1 MKCSGLSRIVLAAVL
16 LFSCAAAFGADSNT
30 DELQKKASWS
40 PPATANVK
48 AQLDDLLT
56 AKQADET
63 LKLKVAALWPDDAAA
78 LDPSDVL
85 DRLAASLAVIEPEAA
100 TIYDLTQQPATAVK
114 LPTLAIMNDENVP
127 LFVRANLRLL
137 VARWLAQSELVEEA
151 LVHLKDVKPAD
162 VVDPA
167 SLIFYQALGHHRLL
181 EKDQCLKQV
190 TLLLENEKTIPRRY
204 ATIARLME
212 ADIKPLKTD
221 SLDEVARLMDDV
233 RRRLGLGR
241 AGQKVRKEE
250 EEIIAK
256 LDKMIE
262 EMEKQQQQQ
271 QQPGSGGGSQS
282 GPPLQDSQA
291 AELKGPGHVDSKPV
305 GKKDGWGNLPPK
317 ERQEVMQQIGRDLPA
332 HFRETIEEYFKR
344 LAQDGVK

>member
-1 MKCSGLSRIVLAAVL
+1 MKRSGLMLTLFTAMSLVCTIALAADT
-16 LFSCAAAFGADSNT
+16 DS
-30 DELQKKASWS
+30 DELKKKASWS
-40 PPATANVK
+40 PPATADVK

-56 AKQADET
+56 AKNADEIT
-63 LKLKVAALWPDDAAA
+63 KAKVAALWPDDAAA

-85 DRLAASLAVIEPEAA
+85 DRVAASLAVIDTEAA
-100 TIYDLTQQPATAVK
+100 TLYDLTQQPATAVK
-114 LPTLAIMNDENVP
+114 LPDLAILKDSNTST
-127 LFVRANLRLL
+127 FVRANSRLL
-137 VARWLAQSELVEEA
+137 VARWLAQAEMVDDA

-167 SLIFYQALGHHRLL
+167 SLLFYQALGHHRLL
-181 EKDQCLKQV
+181 EKDQCLKSV
-190 TLLLENEKTIPRRY
+190 ALLMENESTIPRRY

-212 ADIKPLKTD
+212 ADIKPLKVD

-233 RRRLGLGR
+233 RRRLGLGH

-250 EEIIAK
+250 EDIIAK
-256 LDKMIE
+256 LEKMIE

-271 QQPGSGGGSQS
+271 QQQSGNGGSPMPS
-282 GPPLQDSQA
+282 NPMQDSQA
-291 AELKGPGHVDSKPV
+291 ADQKGAGNVDSKNI

-317 ERQEVMQQIGRDLPA
+317 DRQEVLQQIGRDLPA